1 MLSNSDPSPLNPND
15 DFFQRHY
22 KGFKIHHVFASRMI
36 NSQADKRGKISELL
50 ITNY

>member
-22 KGFKIHHVFASRMI
+22 DGFNIHRVWASRMI
-36 NSQADKRGKISELL
+36 NSQADKRGKITELL
-50 ITNY
+50 ITSY